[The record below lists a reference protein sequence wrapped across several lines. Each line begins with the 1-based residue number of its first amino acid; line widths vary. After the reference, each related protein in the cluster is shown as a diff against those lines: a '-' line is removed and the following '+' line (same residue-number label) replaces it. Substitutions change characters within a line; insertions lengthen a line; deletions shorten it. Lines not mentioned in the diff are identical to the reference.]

1 MAYDECSNEEG
12 NKVDES
18 FKHTMYPTYITEA
31 LVCGSYNSKT
41 ADKSFLLFTKEAGML
56 YAHAKS
62 VREERSK
69 QRYALQECS
78 HIRATLIRGKS
89 GWKIAGVESIQ
100 NLYSLTTTREA
111 RALLRNTIV
120 LLRRIIHGETVYD
133 EIFNDVIDVCTQVE
147 KYSHTKLES
156 ILSLRILHALG
167 YIAPALPYNKFLHCA
182 LPYEHIATLTDLEEK
197 ACREAIDHA
206 LIQSQL

>member
-1 MAYDECSNEEG
+1 MAYQS
-12 NKVDES
+12 
-18 FKHTMYPTYITEA
+18 YITEA
-31 LVCGSYNSKT
+31 LVCGSYDSKT

-69 QRYALQECS
+69 QRYALQSCS

-89 GWKIAGVESIQ
+89 GWKIAGVEPIQ

-111 RALLRNTIV
+111 RALLRNIV
-120 LLRRIIHGETVYD
+120 LLLRRIIHGETVYS
-133 EIFNDVIDVCTQVE
+133 EIFNDVIDVCMQAE

-156 ILSLRILHALG
+156 ILTLRILHSLG
-167 YIAPALPYNKFLHCA
+167 YIAPSPSYNKFLHCA
-182 LPYEHIATLTDLEEK
+182 MPYHHIETFTEDEEK
-197 ACREAIDHA
+197 LCKEAIEHA